1 MLRGRI
7 LRACP
12 PLPQPPIS
20 QKRGRP
26 FHSFQPGRVCVNS
39 ILRKKRAGC
48 LGEICEAAFPAETP
62 QFACRGSVDWG
73 RSFHSCLPG
82 RVCDNSTLLAIKQD
96 QNFARGGRPF
106 SQLFARARLCQF
118 DLKRRPSP
126 PATPDFACRGRI
138 CQQVKLSTPRLD
150 AENKPNFG
158 HGAKAHI
165 AGTVA
170 ILAQGTR
177 RAVAVTQAFCTLRGS
192 NPGFR
197 FRKPHR
203 ASRSRRAGTDP
214 PSGGRRCRPR
224 VRHLTPRGPFLAPTR
239 PHKAA

>member
-1 MLRGRI
+1 M
-7 LRACP
+7 
-12 PLPQPPIS
+12 
-20 QKRGRP
+20 
-26 FHSFQPGRVCVNS
+26 
-39 ILRKKRAGC
+39 
-48 LGEICEAAFPAETP
+48 GEICEAAFPAETP

-126 PATPDFACRGRI
+126 PATLDFACRGRI
-138 CQQVKLSTPRLD
+138 WQQVKLSTPRLD
-150 AENKPNFG
+150 AKNKPNFG

-197 FRKPHR
+197 FRKPYR